1 MFAQQKKKKCF
12 TIHDYPPGPGGGAP
26 CASER
31 PRRPSHLLAL
41 GAPCGTPACVDGLS
55 GFRFRKDPEPAL
67 GVCVWFMCTQVKNN
81 KRTIIIRPGHRSS
94 SPFLQPFRDQSPTC
108 RLIRWEIKNE
118 APTRV
123 GSPFTAN
130 STHPNVTL
138 RDHVLGHPPP
148 PTTVHVPGCRLC
160 QLRWRTHI

>member
-1 MFAQQKKKKCF
+1 MVYVY
-12 TIHDYPPGPGGGAP
+12 T
-26 CASER
+26 S
-31 PRRPSHLLAL
+31 
-41 GAPCGTPACVDGLS
+41 
-55 GFRFRKDPEPAL
+55 
-67 GVCVWFMCTQVKNN
+67 
-81 KRTIIIRPGHRSS
+81 RPGHRSS

-138 RDHVLGHPPP
+138 RDHVLGHTP
-148 PTTVHVPGCRLC
+148 PTHDSTCPGMLSDTTVATLGANAHAETASLQFCEMSVTVENRYVTAPRRPPSSRSIADRRVIAATFLPLG
-160 QLRWRTHI
+160 